1 MMKKN
6 VKRSHS
12 DFESDYDYYPNKKVV
27 GPKNKS
33 SKEETF
39 HLWRI
44 EDEDE
49 YIMNYYCS
57 AVQVKFKSLFA
68 TPSIVQ
74 YFHSGPTI

>member
-39 HLWRI
+39 HL
-44 EDEDE
+44 
-49 YIMNYYCS
+49 
-57 AVQVKFKSLFA
+57 
-68 TPSIVQ
+68 
-74 YFHSGPTI
+74 